1 MAPAGGSQRW
11 YFSDE
16 ELANSPSRKCGV
28 NADKEESYRQQAAHF
43 IQDMGQ
49 RLQVPQLC
57 INTAIV
63 FMQRFYTLHSFTRF
77 HRNNIAA
84 AALFLAAKVEE
95 QPRKL
100 EHVIKTSSLCLNRH
114 LHMDTKSE
122 KYLEQAQELV
132 SNENILLQ
140 TLGFDVGIDHP
151 HTHVVRCVQLVK
163 AQKELAQT
171 SYFMATNSLHLT
183 NMCLRY
189 PPTVIACVCIHISC
203 KWSNYEIPA
212 SVQNRP
218 WYTYID
224 SNVTIEQIERLT
236 SEFLAVFEKCPSRL
250 KKKILQSHNDTKDQE
265 ERRKRENTQNT
276 EYRIDF
282 GDGTVSNVSMQTHH
296 SLGPPGNPLAGGG
309 LVENPSAKHQQGT
322 SSHKPPSSHSMK
334 QSSSSSKLPPG
345 HGQPQPHTKPGPP
358 VQHKSSSMPGQPG
371 RSSSSSSKHNSSL
384 DKIVAGGRGDGH
396 HGRSQSHGGSHQQL
410 TEDQLRQ
417 QQRERHHREQYKHQ
431 QQQQQQQQGQN
442 MYAGYGR
449 SSSSSS
455 LPPPYPGSAAGQHM
469 SSKSQSQG
477 SQHQKQQ
484 SSMGSMS
491 RSIFDSPE
499 KAPRPEKPPPPLGPI
514 HDPMPGSFDP
524 MIPTPPNYPHP
535 HQPPPPPS
543 YQSTSMP
550 HSLPPYP
557 KPGEPPFQPPQN
569 LSPIRD
575 NPPQLSLNTRHAPQ
589 SLDQGVIDTPTP
601 THIANMF
608 FQGQNKPNYP
618 NQNQTN
624 VQARSRD
631 DRSLDSIL
639 GFGHGHLPSDK
650 KELQKVLFDD
660 FDDLPMSS
668 MSSMPLPPAPTIST
682 VPSSMSQSKKTS
694 SVSDFSELFGDESD
708 SSSLFSSL
716 GGNQQSSSHMS
727 QSFSGSSHPND
738 MSNVKQEHS
747 SIKQEHFST
756 SQVKTEPSYENKRDE
771 SDKRKSSDKIQSEDK
786 RHKPSRS
793 GLFSPSPPD
802 EKPSIPS
809 LKSPEQE
816 HKRLRTTSSSSKNDS
831 DAVVNVPK
839 LESLAPEFE
848 AFKNNAGPA
857 SIIVGPDG
865 LPSPSKLKKE
875 GNPSPSKSS
884 KTQDSGAEK
893 KRSGSGSKDKPLDQG
908 ASGSHSSPLKASSD
922 AKKNDEKKDHKKKKE
937 KKEKKDKKEKK
948 HKKEKRRDNE
958 DSGSDKEKKH
968 KKDKKKS
975 KDKEK
980 DKERDKSK
988 GSSSETPKVK
998 IKVSGSPECSPGND
1012 GQEAGG
1018 STPAI
1023 PKLKLKLSGGTVRN
1037 LGEQESGS
1045 KKDKESRK
1053 RERSSSSAKL
1063 DKFEV
1068 PAAKMARATGADPSR
1083 ESKFLEES
1091 FKKKERR

>member
-1 MAPAGGSQRW
+1 
-11 YFSDE
+11 
-16 ELANSPSRKCGV
+16 
-28 NADKEESYRQQAAHF
+28 
-43 IQDMGQ
+43 
-49 RLQVPQLC
+49 
-57 INTAIV
+57 
-63 FMQRFYTLHSFTRF
+63 
-77 HRNNIAA
+77 
-84 AALFLAAKVEE
+84 
-95 QPRKL
+95 
-100 EHVIKTSSLCLNRH
+100 
-114 LHMDTKSE
+114 
-122 KYLEQAQELV
+122 
-132 SNENILLQ
+132 
-140 TLGFDVGIDHP
+140 
-151 HTHVVRCVQLVK
+151 
-163 AQKELAQT
+163 
-171 SYFMATNSLHLT
+171 
-183 NMCLRY
+183 
-189 PPTVIACVCIHISC
+189 
-203 KWSNYEIPA
+203 
-212 SVQNRP
+212 
-218 WYTYID
+218 
-224 SNVTIEQIERLT
+224 
-236 SEFLAVFEKCPSRL
+236 
-250 KKKILQSHNDTKDQE
+250 
-265 ERRKRENTQNT
+265 
-276 EYRIDF
+276 
-282 GDGTVSNVSMQTHH
+282 
-296 SLGPPGNPLAGGG
+296 
-309 LVENPSAKHQQGT
+309 
-322 SSHKPPSSHSMK
+322 
-334 QSSSSSKLPPG
+334 
-345 HGQPQPHTKPGPP
+345 
-358 VQHKSSSMPGQPG
+358 
-371 RSSSSSSKHNSSL
+371 
-384 DKIVAGGRGDGH
+384 
-396 HGRSQSHGGSHQQL
+396 
-410 TEDQLRQ
+410 
-417 QQRERHHREQYKHQ
+417 
-431 QQQQQQQQGQN
+431 
-442 MYAGYGR
+442 
-449 SSSSSS
+449 
-455 LPPPYPGSAAGQHM
+455 
-469 SSKSQSQG
+469 
-477 SQHQKQQ
+477 
-484 SSMGSMS
+484 
-491 RSIFDSPE
+491 
-499 KAPRPEKPPPPLGPI
+499 
-514 HDPMPGSFDP
+514 
-524 MIPTPPNYPHP
+524 
-535 HQPPPPPS
+535 
-543 YQSTSMP
+543 MP

-589 SLDQGVIDTPTP
+589 SLDQGAIDTPTP

-756 SQVKTEPSYENKRDE
+756 SQVKTEPSFKNKRDE

-816 HKRLRTTSSSSKNDS
+816 HKRLRTTSSSSSSKNDS

-884 KTQDSGAEK
+884 KTQHSGAEK
-893 KRSGSGSKDKPLDQG
+893 KRSGSGSKDKPSDQG

-958 DSGSDKEKKH
+958 DSGSDKVLLGKLTFIRRLIILYFRRKNIKRIRRNQRIKRKTKKGTNL
-968 KKDKKKS
+968 
-975 KDKEK
+975 
-980 DKERDKSK
+980 R
-988 GSSSETPKVK
+988 GLQVK
-998 IKVSGSPECSPGND
+998 RP
-1012 GQEAGG
+1012 
-1018 STPAI
+1018 
-1023 PKLKLKLSGGTVRN
+1023 R
-1037 LGEQESGS
+1037 
-1045 KKDKESRK
+1045 SR
-1053 RERSSSSAKL
+1053 
-1063 DKFEV
+1063 
-1068 PAAKMARATGADPSR
+1068 
-1083 ESKFLEES
+1083 
-1091 FKKKERR
+1091 